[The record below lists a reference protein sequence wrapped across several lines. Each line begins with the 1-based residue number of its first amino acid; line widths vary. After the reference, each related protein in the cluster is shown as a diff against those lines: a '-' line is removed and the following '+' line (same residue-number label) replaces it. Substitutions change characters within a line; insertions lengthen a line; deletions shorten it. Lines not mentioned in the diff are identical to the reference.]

1 MVGTLSTLTLTEN
14 PVNQMKTYTTRMYTT
29 FGNAKIYI
37 PQYVL
42 QGLTLNQVNKQK
54 VAIIGHISTNL
65 ANQDRIVVDEIAIF
79 RESNPDNI

>member
-1 MVGTLSTLTLTEN
+1 
-14 PVNQMKTYTTRMYTT
+14 MYTT
-29 FGNAKIYI
+29 FGNSKIYI

-42 QGLTLNQVNKQK
+42 QGLTLKQINKQK

-79 RESNPDNI
+79 RDSNPNI